1 MKVSIIV
8 SDLSSQ
14 GAGRWGGAVRPFLL
28 AKALKKIDCEVEI
41 VGFYRRDKE
50 GLSSSPDVPII
61 AIPTH
66 PSYPRFLTSVPKL
79 LNHITGD
86 IIYAYKVKLPSLGIA
101 LLHKI
106 KSGYPVILDIDDWEL
121 SWNGGDE
128 YQYKPSVFK
137 LFKDIWEPD
146 GALHKIEHPIYLRW
160 AEKLVAKADAVTI
173 HTQFLYDRFG
183 GIYLPNGKDTALFDP
198 SLYNPENSRDKYGLS
213 NYRIVMFPGAPTP
226 SKGLQDVLTALDILN
241 QPDIRLVIVGGNP
254 YNDYDRQLTDK
265 WGRWIIKIPKSPP
278 TVMPEIV
285 AAAHIIVVPQRDTPK
300 SLAQFPLKLTDG
312 MAMAKPVLAA
322 RVGDIPEILGDTGYL
337 VDPSSPEQIADTL
350 QLIFSDLE
358 AANNRALKARE
369 RCKEFY
375 SIEAMANVLSGVI
388 EKVL

>member
-1 MKVSIIV
+1 
-8 SDLSSQ
+8 
-14 GAGRWGGAVRPFLL
+14 
-28 AKALKKIDCEVEI
+28 
-41 VGFYRRDKE
+41 
-50 GLSSSPDVPII
+50 
-61 AIPTH
+61 
-66 PSYPRFLTSVPKL
+66 
-79 LNHITGD
+79 
-86 IIYAYKVKLPSLGIA
+86 
-101 LLHKI
+101 
-106 KSGYPVILDIDDWEL
+106 
-121 SWNGGDE
+121 SWSGGDE
-128 YQYKPSVFK
+128 YQYKPSVFQ
-137 LFKDIWEPD
+137 LFKDILEPG
-146 GALHKIEHPIYLRW
+146 GALHHIEHPVYLRW

-337 VDPSSPEQIADTL
+337 V
-350 QLIFSDLE
+350 
-358 AANNRALKARE
+358 
-369 RCKEFY
+369 
-375 SIEAMANVLSGVI
+375 
-388 EKVL
+388 